1 MRVKRNTLILIAGIV
16 WCIAGF
22 NILRI
27 GLITYP
33 PYIAIVPLALSAV
46 VFVAFIMM
54 FRRIVSKHIV
64 RIRNMSEDR
73 VAVWHFFDKKSYLLM
88 VFMMG
93 LGIALRSTG
102 IAPDRFIAVFYTGLG
117 SALTLAGILFIRA
130 FLQAAGEGL
139 NV

>member
-1 MRVKRNTLILIAGIV
+1 
-16 WCIAGF
+16 
-22 NILRI
+22 
-27 GLITYP
+27 
-33 PYIAIVPLALSAV
+33 
-46 VFVAFIMM
+46 
-54 FRRIVSKHIV
+54 
-64 RIRNMSEDR
+64 
-73 VAVWHFFDKKSYLLM
+73 M
-88 VFMMG
+88 VFMIG